1 MAPPSDANDV
11 DHAVELIVLD
21 EPGSA
26 ADDRGAS
33 ASGEIIPLL
42 TQPERPRINIFSVS
56 HSRRKPREPVVVT
69 ETEISP
75 FMHFIFWVWNGSRYS
90 GLLCMAVSSTIYFV
104 MEVVSDIF
112 TAQSVPLFETAFIRC
127 TIILVLSYLWL
138 RRNGQP
144 IIGATHPRKI
154 LVLRAVVGYL
164 SLSSFLYCI
173 QRLPLSQA
181 IVLSFTAPIM
191 ASIMARIIL
200 HEKLKIA
207 DIGGLACSFFGLLFI
222 FKQMLTTQGGFHKA
236 GEASDM
242 NVNKNNHIYA
252 VLVGLFSS
260 IAGGIN
266 YCLIKAAAKAS
277 DQPVITVLSF
287 GVLASPAAG
296 ICTLAF
302 EEFVLPAFY
311 SFFLMLLLG
320 ALSFFAEV
328 FLARGLQLEKTSKVS
343 NVQYVE
349 VALSQLWGMGMSSIA
364 PSFGRLVGCLLIVI
378 SICST
383 IYSGPDKEIE

>member
-11 DHAVELIVLD
+11 DNAVELIVLD
-21 EPGSA
+21 EPGSG
-26 ADDRGAS
+26 ADGRGAP
-33 ASGEIIPLL
+33 ASGEITPLL
-42 TQPERPRINIFSVS
+42 TQPERPRMNSFSVS

-75 FMHFIFWVWNGSRYS
+75 FMQFIFWVWNGSRYS

-112 TAQSVPLFETAFIRC
+112 TAQSIPLFETAFIRC

-138 RRNGQP
+138 RRSGQP
-144 IIGATHPRKI
+144 IIGATYPRKI

-181 IVLSFTAPIM
+181 IVLSFTTPIM

-222 FKQMLTTQGGFHKA
+222 FKQMLTTQ
-236 GEASDM
+236 
-242 NVNKNNHIYA
+242 
-252 VLVGLFSS
+252 
-260 IAGGIN
+260 
-266 YCLIKAAAKAS
+266 
-277 DQPVITVLSF
+277 
-287 GVLASPAAG
+287 
-296 ICTLAF
+296 
-302 EEFVLPAFY
+302 
-311 SFFLMLLLG
+311 
-320 ALSFFAEV
+320 
-328 FLARGLQLEKTSKVS
+328 
-343 NVQYVE
+343 
-349 VALSQLWGMGMSSIA
+349 
-364 PSFGRLVGCLLIVI
+364 VI
-378 SICST
+378 SSYYACT
-383 IYSGPDKEIE
+383 INNVAGNSLRQPSA